1 MENVLVP
8 APMHVA
14 MIEPMRIRPA
24 RRIRGKVSVPG
35 DKSISHRAAIL
46 AALANGSSTITNFA
60 SGADCAATIE
70 CLKKL
75 GVAISKGKEGLLIQ
89 GVGRRGLRPATAT
102 LDCGN
107 SGSTMRMLA
116 GVLAGQNFKS
126 TLIGDESLSSRPMT
140 RIIEPLES
148 MGAVVQSK
156 EGKPP
161 LTITGSDSLTGL
173 AYELPVAS
181 AQVKSSILLAGLSA
195 HGLTEVTESLKGTR
209 DHTERML
216 EWFGVPL
223 STRAERETKT
233 VGFAGP
239 VDLSARD
246 ISVPGDISSAAYFV
260 AAAGSLQT
268 SDLIVADVSLNPTR
282 TGFFEVFGS
291 LGLDVQVTGVHEE
304 CNEPIGNIHVTGK
317 LKSVETPI
325 NLSGSA
331 ISQTIDELPLLAVM
345 GSQTR
350 GGIEIRDA
358 EELRL
363 KESDRIAATAKNL
376 RAMGVPVKEF
386 DDGMKVSPARLRGAR
401 IESHGDHR
409 IVMAFTIAAL
419 LAEGESEIDETN
431 CVGVSFPE
439 FFETLESVVER

>member
-1 MENVLVP
+1 
-8 APMHVA
+8 
-14 MIEPMRIRPA
+14 
-24 RRIRGKVSVPG
+24 
-35 DKSISHRAAIL
+35 
-46 AALANGSSTITNFA
+46 
-60 SGADCAATIE
+60 
-70 CLKKL
+70 
-75 GVAISKGKEGLLIQ
+75 
-89 GVGRRGLRPATAT
+89 
-102 LDCGN
+102 
-107 SGSTMRMLA
+107 
-116 GVLAGQNFKS
+116 
-126 TLIGDESLSSRPMT
+126 
-140 RIIEPLES
+140 
-148 MGAVVQSK
+148 
-156 EGKPP
+156 
-161 LTITGSDSLTGL
+161 
-173 AYELPVAS
+173 
-181 AQVKSSILLAGLSA
+181 
-195 HGLTEVTESLKGTR
+195 
-209 DHTERML
+209 
-216 EWFGVPL
+216 
-223 STRAERETKT
+223 
-233 VGFAGP
+233 
-239 VDLSARD
+239 
-246 ISVPGDISSAAYFV
+246 
-260 AAAGSLQT
+260 
-268 SDLIVADVSLNPTR
+268 
-282 TGFFEVFGS
+282 
-291 LGLDVQVTGVHEE
+291 
-304 CNEPIGNIHVTGK
+304 VTGK